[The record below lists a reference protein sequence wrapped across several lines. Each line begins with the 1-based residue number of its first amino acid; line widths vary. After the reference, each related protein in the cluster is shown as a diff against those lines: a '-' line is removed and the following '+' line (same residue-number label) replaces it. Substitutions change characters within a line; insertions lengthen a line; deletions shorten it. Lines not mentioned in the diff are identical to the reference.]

1 MKGITRHP
9 SGLYLL
15 FTVEMWERFSYYGMR
30 ALLIFYLTKSFVDGG
45 LGIDEKSASL
55 IYGIFTGLVYFTPII
70 GGWLADRFLGQRLS
84 IEIGAFTMMLGQ
96 FCLAAEQS
104 TTTLFAG
111 LTLLIIGNGFFKPNI
126 SVIVGQLYEPHD
138 RRIDSA
144 FTIFYM
150 GINIGALFA
159 PLVTGFL
166 AETFC
171 YRAGFMAAGI
181 GLLLGLITYMA
192 LGNRLLGDHGKLIKN
207 TGSAADESR
216 KNAPLTKTEK
226 DRTTSIFIITFFVI
240 FFFAGFEQAGSSLSL
255 YADKFID
262 RSIGSWEMPASWF
275 QSINPLFIV
284 LLAPLFSWL
293 WKSLSLSGKEPS
305 IVMKMGSGM
314 VLLGVGFLFMVGAV
328 SERGGSEDAAVKAS
342 IWWIVLTYLTHH
354 RRAVPFAYRTEH
366 GEPSGAG
373 QTGFAADGRVAD
385 EQFLR
390 QHTRRMGG
398 VDGRRCG
405 RAGDIRRHSLR
416 LHILRRDN
424 VRHQQEADKHDALGR
439 SGIGKKAKKGRT
451 HRSAFLYSKEH

>member
-1 MKGITRHP
+1 MKGLTRHP

-96 FCLAAEQS
+96 LCLAAEQS

-166 AETFC
+166 AKTYC
-171 YRAGFMAAGI
+171 YRAGFLAAGL
-181 GLLLGLITYMA
+181 GLLLVLIIYKA
-192 LGNRLLGDHGKLIKN
+192 LGNKTLGEHGKLIKS
-207 TGSAADESR
+207 TGSADDDSH

-226 DRTTSIFIITFFVI
+226 DRTASIFIITFFVI

-293 WKSLSLSGKEPS
+293 WKSLSQSGKEPS

-342 IWWIVLTYLTHH
+342 IWWIILTYLTHTIGELCLSPIGLSMVS
-354 RRAVPFAYRTEH
+354 RLAPVKLASLLMGVWLMSSFFANIL
-366 GEPSGAG
+366 GGWVASMVGDVGALEIFG
-373 QTGFAADGRVAD
+373 GIACVCIFLGAIMFGINKKLTSMMHLD
-385 EQFLR
+385 EV
-390 QHTRRMGG
+390 G
-398 VDGRRCG
+398 
-405 RAGDIRRHSLR
+405 
-416 LHILRRDN
+416 
-424 VRHQQEADKHDALGR
+424 
-439 SGIGKKAKKGRT
+439 
-451 HRSAFLYSKEH
+451 